1 MPRRGEHEI
10 ELHPRGAW
18 RALVAGCVAVGLLVL
33 GLIVGAH
40 AQTPSPTPAA
50 SPTVGTQVDDR

>member
-10 ELHPRGAW
+10 DLHPRGAW

-40 AQTPSPTPAA
+40 AQTPSPTPA
-50 SPTVGTQVDDR
+50 VGTQVDDR